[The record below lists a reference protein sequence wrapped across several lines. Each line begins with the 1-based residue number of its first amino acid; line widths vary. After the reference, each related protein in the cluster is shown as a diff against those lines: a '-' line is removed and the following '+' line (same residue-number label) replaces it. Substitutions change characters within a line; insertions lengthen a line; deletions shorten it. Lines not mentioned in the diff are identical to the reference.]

1 MIRTISAGAIVLLA
15 AAAPLIG
22 QKTPQEK
29 PPSQQAPTFRSAT
42 ALVEVDI
49 IVKDKDGK
57 FVSGLTADDF
67 EVLEDGKPQP
77 VQHFYLVTEAPT
89 TSIEPRGDVLLP
101 RSPDQTNRRIFV
113 LFFDSDHLSSSA
125 LGRLKHAAISFVNAE
140 LSPKDL
146 AGVYTNGVLWHGHLT
161 TDRQE
166 LLDGIRSVSPAFETA
181 GSRLAQLVEYPRI
194 ESELDAARI
203 EGGDTRLLDAIAD
216 ENCINERDNCAL
228 EGGREYVVVKLQRKA
243 QSFISEARRA
253 ASATLDTLNY
263 LSRNLA
269 PLEGRKTIVMI
280 SEGFYTTD
288 VRSQLPQV
296 AGQASRAGVTIYTVN
311 ARGTQGSGGRIVPDA
326 SVARGALSLHG
337 DTSEEG
343 LDILAAQTG
352 GVAYR
357 HSDDLSAELKL
368 VASDTSTYYV
378 LAYSPENTVLD
389 GKFRKIELKTKWAG
403 LTVRARRG
411 YVASPLPPPKQL
423 RKAGATGG

>member
-1 MIRTISAGAIVLLA
+1 M
-15 AAAPLIG
+15 
-22 QKTPQEK
+22 
-29 PPSQQAPTFRSAT
+29 
-42 ALVEVDI
+42 DI
-49 IVKDKDGK
+49 IVKDKDGR
-57 FVSGLTADDF
+57 FVAGLTADDF
-67 EVLEDGKPQP
+67 EVLEEGKPQSI
-77 VQHFYLVTEAPT
+77 QHFYLVTETPT
-89 TSIEPRGDVLLP
+89 TSVEPRGDVLLP

-113 LFFDSDHLSSSA
+113 LYFDSDHLSSGL
-125 LGRLKHAAISFVNAE
+125 LGRLKYAAMSFVNSE
-140 LSPKDL
+140 LTPKDL
-146 AGVYTNGVLWHGHLT
+146 AGVYTNGSLWHGHLT

-166 LLDGIRSVSPAFETA
+166 LLDGIRAVAPAFETT
-181 GSRLAQLVEYPRI
+181 GTRLAQLIDYPRI

-203 EGGDTRLLDAIAD
+203 DEGDSRLLDSVAD
-216 ENCINERDNCAL
+216 LNCVNERDNCAL

-243 QSFISEARRA
+243 QAYVSEARRA
-253 ASATLDTLNY
+253 AAATVDTLSY

-280 SEGFYTTD
+280 SEGFYTQD

-311 ARGTQGSGGRIVPDA
+311 ARGTQGSGGRIMPDA
-326 SVARGALSLHG
+326 GVSRGTFSLVG
-337 DTSEEG
+337 DTAEEG
-343 LDILAAQTG
+343 LDILASQTG

-378 LAYSPENTVLD
+378 LAYSPENTALD

-423 RKAGATGG
+423 RRSAPDGKW